1 MSDIKHDSDCKH
13 EHVIYQAVPRTS
25 FLRSLFGLYPDIVI
39 VEICQD
45 CGAFRRVRH
54 PGKIASK
61 ITSKIT
67 RR

>member
-1 MSDIKHDSDCKH
+1 MSDVKSDQDCRHNSDCKH

-25 FLRSLFGLYPDIVI
+25 FLRSWLGLYPDIVI

-45 CGAFRRVRH
+45 CGAFRIVKH
-54 PGKIASK
+54 PEKIK
-61 ITSKIT
+61 